1 MKMKKWNVLVFPAG
15 TEIGHEIYESLKN
28 CKEVNLIG
36 AGIKEQNPGRLMFS
50 KYEIAPSIYEKGCL
64 NVLKKIVRKHK
75 IDRIYPAH
83 DEVLDRIAG
92 RAKELGAKIITSS
105 KSTCNICRSKIK
117 TYKVFKG
124 ILPVPRVI
132 KKVTEDLRFPLFA
145 KPDRGQGSR
154 GAFLVKDIKTASE
167 ILSRNNMVLMENL
180 PGKEFTVD
188 CFSDSREG
196 LIFCK
201 GRARQ
206 KVANGIS
213 TQTKYVEDPRFLK
226 IAKKIQKKLR
236 LRGAW
241 FFQLKERKSKMLVLL
256 EIAPRIAGSSGISRF
271 CGVNLPLL
279 SLFESSGIKIKIK
292 YKNLGLT
299 LLRSL
304 NHQFIL
310 PKKIQEAYIDFD
322 DCLVVKEKINPECI
336 RLIFE
341 MKNRGIKTSLISKHS
356 GNLNKKLERLGLS
369 KVFDRVYHLSK
380 IQKKSA
386 YLSNKPSLFIDDS
399 FRELT
404 QVADLKNV
412 TALHVSSINGLS
424 LK

>member
-1 MKMKKWNVLVFPAG
+1 MKKWNVLVFPAG

-28 CKEVNLIG
+28 CKEVNLVG
-36 AGIKEQNPGRLMFS
+36 AGIKEPNPGRIMFS
-50 KYEIAPSIYEKGCL
+50 KYETAPSIYEKGCL

-83 DEVLDRIAG
+83 DEVLYRIAG
-92 RAKELGAKIITSS
+92 SAKQLGAKIVTSS
-105 KSTCNICRSKIK
+105 KSACNICRSKRK
-117 TYKVFKG
+117 TYKVFKR

-132 KKVTEDLRFPLFA
+132 QKATKDLRFPLFA
-145 KPDRGQGSR
+145 KPDRGQGSK
-154 GAFLVKDIKTASE
+154 GAFLVKDIEIASE
-167 ILSRNNMVLMENL
+167 ILSRNDMVLMENL
-180 PGKEFTVD
+180 PGKEYTVD
-188 CFSDSREG
+188 CFSDSRNG

-201 GRARQ
+201 GRERQ

-226 IAKKIQKKLR
+226 FAKKIQKKLR

-241 FFQLKERKSKMLVLL
+241 FFQLKEKKGKMLVLL

-292 YKNLGLT
+292 YKNPGLT

-304 NHQFIL
+304 NHQLVL
-310 PKKIQEAYIDFD
+310 PSKIQEAYIDFD
-322 DCLVVKEKINPECI
+322 DCLVIKEKINPDCI
-336 RLIFE
+336 RLIYE
-341 MKNRGIKTSLISKHS
+341 MKNRGIKITLISKHS
-356 GNLNKKLERLGLS
+356 GNLKNKLEELGLS

-380 IQKKSA
+380 VQKKSA
-386 YLSNKPSLFIDDS
+386 FLSNKPSLFIDDS

-404 QVADLKNV
+404 QVADIKKV
-412 TALHVSSINGLS
+412 TTIHVSALGGLAV
-424 LK
+424 K